1 MLGYLFPRNRNQESA
16 SVAKKRLLQVIVSEA
31 HHHDDQHSV
40 DLRLLQRDLLG
51 VLAKYYADIDPDQV
65 KVELAREESYSVLEL
80 NIMLPDENDSTS
92 K

>member
-1 MLGYLFPRNRNQESA
+1 MFDYLFSRKRDQESA

-31 HHHDDQHSV
+31 HNKDDQHPV

-51 VLAKYYADIDPDQV
+51 VLAKYYADIDPEQV

-80 NIMLPDENDSTS
+80 NIMLPDENNPAEN
-92 K
+92 